1 MPGRNQSN
9 NRNSSPGNGPNK
21 DPREQGTEMNDDPE
35 STQSMDP
42 FIIQTQRGK
51 GKEDGDPSEESDQ
64 PLKDED
70 IR

>member
-9 NRNSSPGNGPNK
+9 NKNSSPGNAPNK
-21 DPREQGTEMNDDPE
+21 APREQETDRNDDPE
-35 STQSMDP
+35 SSQSMDP
-42 FIIQTQRGK
+42 FIMQTQRGQ

-64 PLKDED
+64 PIKDED